1 MAETMTEFE
10 FVFPLFAL
18 LVGLSIAE
26 MLSGLA
32 HALKSKPEIEVGWL
46 TPLLGTLILANLA
59 MFWHGSW
66 QIRDHITVDSA
77 SLLLVLMVGAAYF
90 LAASMV
96 FPSWSSNV
104 RDLDRHFMEHRTVP
118 LLAIGACN
126 LVYFIRVAMLTH
138 DRIYLW
144 WWAANLLFL
153 ALLLVAA
160 LAPGRRMI
168 LAALWTLIA
177 AHIPMLFLG

>member
-46 TPLLGTLILANLA
+46 TPLLGTLTLANLA

-77 SLLLVLMVGAAYF
+77 SLPLRAAIVVTPLLVVT
-90 LAASMV
+90 
-96 FPSWSSNV
+96 
-104 RDLDRHFMEHRTVP
+104 R
-118 LLAIGACN
+118 
-126 LVYFIRVAMLTH
+126 
-138 DRIYLW
+138 
-144 WWAANLLFL
+144 
-153 ALLLVAA
+153 
-160 LAPGRRMI
+160 
-168 LAALWTLIA
+168 
-177 AHIPMLFLG
+177 